1 MIKFYND
8 SGCTEPIRSVLGT
21 LVGDASVADI
31 YCGEE
36 PSQVRRYSASENW
49 GFLLTPTEH
58 YTYSTSSGTIMFI
71 QAPAVGETCVAFSAG
86 DYIFQGMHAVG
97 NDADTANRTLE
108 QRIYLKSENAHA
120 VDLKLVVNNLF
131 EEDELHA
138 CTICPIS
145 TKDHFIALNS
155 GSAPDTYQAGY
166 TPLDVGDLAN
176 DAVTSVWVKAVI
188 PFNTNMDNYH
198 NIYLS
203 IESENFSTH
212 L

>member
-21 LVGDASVADI
+21 LIGDANVADI

-36 PSQVRRYSASENW
+36 PSQVRRYSTSENW

-120 VDLKLVVNNLF
+120 VDLELVVKNLF

-176 DAVTSVWVKAVI
+176 DAVTSIWVKAVI